1 MKRVGRWTWMLLT
14 LLLLLCAS
22 VLAADEKA
30 YIELDETVEAV
41 LTNSDRMNF
50 YLDIPVDGMRMLVD
64 WQSEETC
71 NIYISGKTHDSANT
85 TNADGNTVLG
95 VQKAGEYT
103 VTVYDNSLKQGE
115 TRNVRF
121 MLREYK
127 NDEHEPNDVTPT
139 ELHDGDAISFTLDGG
154 DRDQFAFTTTKPGQD
169 IALTIGGFSYAS
181 RGRFDIQWQNN
192 DSLIVEKNG
201 VYYLH
206 TGQPGR
212 YIFTL
217 NGWKN
222 NDSLSIKRTMSVQ
235 LLDGDSHEL
244 NDTVQTATSL
254 PIGTDETFS
263 LGGLG
268 DEDWFCFE
276 AAPEDGQ
283 TKLYTLRLLDFDLEN
298 PENVCYE
305 IYAPDGTVVISE
317 TAVSSRHT
325 RVFSCSQQGQY
336 AVRLYP
342 NCRHEYNYVYDVS
355 IQRAALRIRVEEG
368 GDDPY
373 ESNDTWLDAAYI
385 EPGQLISHVLSSGD
399 TDWFCFTASEDY
411 MTVHIVSNSG
421 GSAGI
426 YTGQELAEYGDD
438 ASCIWGGNSNYKSF
452 SNLYWKLGEKG
463 LYYIKLIGGSSE
475 AIRSTTISL
484 IPPEAIENNDAW
496 NRATPLYEDVTQAFD
511 ISAYNDTDWFCFTV
525 PEGAPQTLLL
535 NFNTKTELLNPSYS
549 EYVYVKLYPK
559 AYFENRAGTIESDEV
574 RFGQKWNQTRFQ
586 WNLDPGI
593 YYMQV
598 KSRNIE
604 TSWNWADILK
614 LNVCWKL
621 IPRSSNNSIAAAVPL
636 TEKVWQDVWQKG
648 YFSIGE
654 HKAGE
659 VVQIQRDEGG
669 NESKN
674 YIYVYDA
681 DGKYMKDSYYA
692 SFSFQIPADGV
703 YYLDVPASAK
713 FSENEPTRTTRVRYY
728 THNDK
733 IGAAESVT
741 MRPNESVFLDVWFSP
756 DISLSVESEVENLTY
771 DRETGYLTA
780 PDTTEGSAD
789 LVFSNGYPEGDERRI
804 EAVTH
809 VIWSENP
816 LSGISISNAPQ
827 SLSVGSSVQLEAAVT
842 PDDYIG
848 RVSWE
853 SSDTSVL
860 RVLSNGKVVAVGQGE
875 AVITASIGEATS
887 SVTITVTGE
896 QPGESGLT
904 GVSLDRYT
912 LTLYAGEEAEQLTA
926 TLKPEGTEAA
936 IHWTSSNQTA
946 ATVSQD
952 GKITPLAA
960 GVTVVTA
967 AAGDYRASCIVTVQ
981 PKRVRV
987 TGIRF
992 DEPTHTLMMGS
1003 TVTLQPIIAP
1013 DDATVKN
1020 LTWVS
1025 SDEQTATVSRTGIV
1039 TALSVGET
1047 TITATT
1053 VDGGYSA
1060 EIKIIVTAA
1069 AQLGDVNGDGYIDA
1083 ADALLCLRA
1092 SVGLITLTPE
1102 QEAAADV
1109 NHDGLIDAGDAIL
1122 ILRYDARL
1130 IPSLN

>member
-14 LLLLLCAS
+14 LLLLLCGT
-22 VLAADEKA
+22 VLAANAKT
-30 YIELDETVEAV
+30 YIELDKPVEET
-41 LTNSDRMNF
+41 LTSTWNSRDR
-50 YLDIPVDGMRMLVD
+50 YLNVPVDGMRIMVD
-64 WQSEETC
+64 WQSEDTC
-71 NIYISGKTHDSANT
+71 DIFMKGCGSSYVQDKLVFSA
-85 TNADGNTVLG
+85 
-95 VQKAGEYT
+95 KEAGEYY
-103 VTVYDNSLKQGE
+103 VDIHDYSLKDGAKKDI
-115 TRNVRF
+115 RF
-121 MLREYK
+121 TLHEYK
-127 NDEHEPNDVTPT
+127 NDAQEPNDVIPT

-154 DRDQFAFTTTKPGQD
+154 DRDKFAITTTKSGQD

-181 RGRFDIQWQNN
+181 RDTFDIEWQDNAGRV
-192 DSLIVEKNG
+192 VEKNG

-206 TGQPGR
+206 AGQPGR

-217 NGWKN
+217 KERSNR
-222 NDSLSIKRTMSVQ
+222 SPSITRTMSVQ
-235 LLDGDSHEL
+235 LLDGDGHEL
-244 NDTVQTATSL
+244 NDTAQTATPL
-254 PIGTDETFS
+254 PIGTDETFT
-263 LGGLG
+263 LGGIG

-317 TAVSSRHT
+317 TAVSSRHA
-325 RVFSCSQQGQY
+325 RVLSCSQQGQY

-342 NCRHEYNYVYDVS
+342 KYVYNSSKYYAS

-385 EPGQLISHVLSSGD
+385 EPGQLVSHVLSSGD
-399 TDWFCFTASEDY
+399 TDWFCFTVPEDHMTLHVSSDCAGVFAS
-411 MTVHIVSNSG
+411 V
-421 GSAGI
+421 
-426 YTGQELAEYGDD
+426 YTGQDLAEYGES
-438 ASCIWGGNSNYKSF
+438 AKTIWSETSKRAN
-452 SNLYWKLGEKG
+452 NLYWKLDEKG
-463 LYYIKLIGGSSE
+463 LYYIRLSNGSSE
-475 AIRSTTISL
+475 KICSTTISL
-484 IPPEAIENNDAW
+484 IPPEAIEDNDAW
-496 NRATPLYEDVTQAFD
+496 YRATPLYEEFTQAFD
-511 ISAYNDTDWFCFTV
+511 ISAPNDIDWFCFTV
-525 PEGAPQTLLL
+525 PEGSLITLLL
-535 NFNTKTELLNPSYS
+535 NITKVESGS
-549 EYVYVKLYPK
+549 GSSGVSLYRK
-559 AYFENRAGTIESDEV
+559 AYFDGQDDKCIQWWGTYEGSTMKANALE
-574 RFGQKWNQTRFQ
+574 
-586 WNLDPGI
+586 PGI
-593 YYMQV
+593 YY
-598 KSRNIE
+598 
-604 TSWNWADILK
+604 LK
-614 LNVCWKL
+614 VAAHSFENRQKFSICYKLVPQLN
-621 IPRSSNNSIAAAVPL
+621 NDTIAAATSL
-636 TEKVWQDVWQKG
+636 TERVWQAVWQTG

-669 NESKN
+669 NEPKN
-674 YIYVYDA
+674 NIYVYDA
-681 DGKYMKDSYYA
+681 DGKRIESSGYA
-692 SFSFQIPADGV
+692 SFSFRIPADGV
-703 YYLDVPASAK
+703 YFLKIPEFDIHLNA
-713 FSENEPTRTTRVRYY
+713 ENEPMRTMRIRYY

-733 IGAAESVT
+733 IGAAESIA
-741 MRPNESVFLDVWFSP
+741 MRPNESVFLDLWFSP
-756 DISLSVESEVENLTY
+756 EISSRLEVESEDEALTY
-771 DRETGYLTA
+771 DSKTGYLTA
-780 PDTTEGSAD
+780 PNTPEGSAD

-816 LSGISISNAPQ
+816 LSDISISNAPQ
-827 SLSVGSSVQLEAAVT
+827 SLHVGSSVQLEAAVT

-853 SSDTSVL
+853 SSDPSVL

-952 GKITPLAA
+952 GKVTPLSA

-981 PKRVRV
+981 PERVRV

-1083 ADALLCLRA
+1083 ADALFCLRA

>member
-14 LLLLLCAS
+14 LLLLLCGT
-22 VLAADEKA
+22 VLAANAKT
-30 YIELDETVEAV
+30 YIELDKPVEET
-41 LTNSDRMNF
+41 LTSTWNSRDR
-50 YLDIPVDGMRMLVD
+50 YLNVPVDGMRIMVD
-64 WQSEETC
+64 WQSEDTC
-71 NIYISGKTHDSANT
+71 DIFMKGCGSSYVQDKLVFSA
-85 TNADGNTVLG
+85 
-95 VQKAGEYT
+95 KEAGEYY
-103 VTVYDNSLKQGE
+103 VDIHDYSLKDGAKKDI
-115 TRNVRF
+115 RF
-121 MLREYK
+121 TLHEYK
-127 NDEHEPNDVTPT
+127 NDAQEPNDVIPT

-154 DRDQFAFTTTKPGQD
+154 DRDKFAITTTKSGQD

-181 RGRFDIQWQNN
+181 RDTFDIEWQDNAGRV
-192 DSLIVEKNG
+192 VEKNG

-206 TGQPGR
+206 AGQPGR

-217 NGWKN
+217 KERSNR
-222 NDSLSIKRTMSVQ
+222 SPSITRTMSVQ
-235 LLDGDSHEL
+235 LLDGDGHEL
-244 NDTVQTATSL
+244 NDTAQTATPL
-254 PIGTDETFS
+254 PIGTDETFT
-263 LGGLG
+263 LGGIG

-317 TAVSSRHT
+317 TAVSSRHA
-325 RVFSCSQQGQY
+325 RVLSCSQQGQY

-342 NCRHEYNYVYDVS
+342 KYVYNSSKYYAS

-385 EPGQLISHVLSSGD
+385 EPGQLVSHVLSSGD
-399 TDWFCFTASEDY
+399 TDWFCFTVPEDHMTLHVSSDCAGVFAS
-411 MTVHIVSNSG
+411 V
-421 GSAGI
+421 
-426 YTGQELAEYGDD
+426 YTGQDLAEYGES
-438 ASCIWGGNSNYKSF
+438 AKTIWSETSKRAN
-452 SNLYWKLGEKG
+452 NLYWKLDEKG
-463 LYYIKLIGGSSE
+463 LYYIRLSNGSSE
-475 AIRSTTISL
+475 KICSTTISL
-484 IPPEAIENNDAW
+484 IPPEAIEDNDAW
-496 NRATPLYEDVTQAFD
+496 YRATPLYEEFTQAFD
-511 ISAYNDTDWFCFTV
+511 ISAPNDIDWFCFTV
-525 PEGAPQTLLL
+525 PEGSLITLLL
-535 NFNTKTELLNPSYS
+535 NITKVESGS
-549 EYVYVKLYPK
+549 GSSGVSLYRK
-559 AYFENRAGTIESDEV
+559 AYFDGQDDKCIQWWGTYEGSTMKANALE
-574 RFGQKWNQTRFQ
+574 
-586 WNLDPGI
+586 PGI
-593 YYMQV
+593 YY
-598 KSRNIE
+598 
-604 TSWNWADILK
+604 LK
-614 LNVCWKL
+614 VAAHSFENRQKFSICYKLVPQLN
-621 IPRSSNNSIAAAVPL
+621 NDTIAAATSL
-636 TEKVWQDVWQKG
+636 TERVWQDVWQKG

-659 VVQIQRDEGG
+659 VVQIQHDEGG
-669 NESKN
+669 SKPDGS
-674 YIYVYDA
+674 IDVYDA
-681 DGKYMKDSYYA
+681 DGKRITYSFDA
-692 SFSFQIPADGV
+692 NFSFRIPADGV
-703 YYLDVPASAK
+703 YYLEVPASIK

-728 THNDK
+728 THNDE
-733 IGAAESVT
+733 IGAADTIT
-741 MRPNESVFLDVWFSP
+741 MLPNESVFLDLWFSP
-756 DISLSVESEVENLTY
+756 EVFNRLKVESEDEALTY
-771 DRETGYLTA
+771 DLKTGYLTA
-780 PDTTEGSAD
+780 PNTPEGGAD
-789 LVFSNGYPEGDERRI
+789 LVFSNGYPEGDEKRV

-809 VIWSENP
+809 VIWLENP
-816 LSGISISNAPQ
+816 LSDFLISNAPQ
-827 SLSVGSSVQLEAAVT
+827 SLPVGSSVQLEAAVT

-875 AVITASIGEATS
+875 AVITASVGECTS

-926 TLKPEGTEAA
+926 TLKPEGTEAT
-936 IHWTSSNQTA
+936 IRWTSSNQTA

-952 GKITPLAA
+952 GKITPLSA

-981 PKRVRV
+981 PERVRV

-992 DEPTHTLMMGS
+992 EETTHTLMMGS

>member
-14 LLLLLCAS
+14 LLLLLCGT
-22 VLAADEKA
+22 VLAAAPERTS
-30 YIELDETVEAV
+30 IELEQPIEMTFEEDGIFRYT
-41 LTNSDRMNF
+41 LTAP
-50 YLDIPVDGMRMLVD
+50 IDGMR
-64 WQSEETC
+64 
-71 NIYISGKTHDSANT
+71 
-85 TNADGNTVLG
+85 
-95 VQKAGEYT
+95 VQVEWLTESKDFT
-103 VTVYDNSLKQGE
+103 SLKIAGRTAYGTNGIYNLGE
-115 TRNVRF
+115 HGEKNVDLSASSSAKFPMTVRF
-121 MLREYK
+121 VLHEYR
-127 NDEHEPNDVTPT
+127 NDEQEPNDVIPT
-139 ELHDGDAISFTLDGG
+139 ELHDGDIVKFALDYSDWDSFVI
-154 DRDQFAFTTTKPGQD
+154 TTDKPGQD
-169 IALTIGGFSYAS
+169 ISLTFGGFNYADRTVFRLHWNGSY
-181 RGRFDIQWQNN
+181 DIQ
-192 DSLIVEKNG
+192 KNG
-201 VYYLH
+201 TIFLH
-206 TGQPGR
+206 TAQPGAHHFDLDMTASKDISR
-212 YIFTL
+212 SMEI
-217 NGWKN
+217 
-222 NDSLSIKRTMSVQ
+222 R
-235 LLDGDSHEL
+235 LLDGDENEL
-244 NDTVQTATSL
+244 NDTKETATPL
-254 PIGTDETFS
+254 PIGTDAAFS
-263 LGGLG
+263 IGGIG
-268 DEDWFCFE
+268 DADWFSFE
-276 AAPEDGQ
+276 AVPEEGQ
-283 TKLYTLRLLDFDLEN
+283 SKFYTLRLL
-298 PENVCYE
+298 NVEPGKTEEITYE
-305 IYAPDGTVVISE
+305 VYAPDGTVVASKVISPRH
-317 TAVSSRHT
+317 SRIL
-325 RVFSCSQQGQY
+325 SCSQQGQY
-336 AVRLYP
+336 TIKLSAKGS
-342 NCRHEYNYVYDVS
+342 N
-355 IQRAALRIRVEEG
+355 IQRVPLRIRVEEG

-385 EPGQLISHVLSSGD
+385 EPGQLISHVL
-399 TDWFCFTASEDY
+399 
-411 MTVHIVSNSG
+411 NSG
-421 GSAGI
+421 
-426 YTGQELAEYGDD
+426 
-438 ASCIWGGNSNYKSF
+438 
-452 SNLYWKLGEKG
+452 
-463 LYYIKLIGGSSE
+463 
-475 AIRSTTISL
+475 
-484 IPPEAIENNDAW
+484 
-496 NRATPLYEDVTQAFD
+496 
-511 ISAYNDTDWFCFTV
+511 DTDWFCFTV
-525 PEGAPQTLLL
+525 PEDHMTLHVSSDCAGIQAMVYTGQALVEYGDKAKSVWHEDSFGRKSASNFYWKFEEKGLYYIELTGGSSERICSTTISLIPPEEIEDNDVWYHATPLYEDFTQAFDISALNDMDWFRFTVPEGDQKVLLL
-535 NFNTKTELLNPSYS
+535 NVSKTDTGKKGDP
-549 EYVYVKLYPK
+549 VYFKLYRE
-559 AYFENRAGTIESDEV
+559 AYFDNQDDGSLYEFDIVSSTSKTTENYAWDLEPGTYYLSVGNTRSTSSPSRI
-574 RFGQKWNQTRFQ
+574 QKF
-586 WNLDPGI
+586 
-593 YYMQV
+593 
-598 KSRNIE
+598 NIHY
-604 TSWNWADILK
+604 K
-614 LNVCWKL
+614 LA
-621 IPRSSNNSIAAAVPL
+621 PRLNNDTIATAAPL
-636 TEKVWQDVWQKG
+636 TEEEWQDVWQKG

-659 VVQIQRDEGG
+659 VVQIQHDEGG
-669 NESKN
+669 SKPDGS
-674 YIYVYDA
+674 IDVYDA
-681 DGKYMKDSYYA
+681 DGKRITY
-692 SFSFQIPADGV
+692 SFDANFSLRIPADGV
-703 YYLDVPASAK
+703 YYLEVPASIK

-733 IGAAESVT
+733 IGAAESIT
-741 MRPNESVFLDVWFSP
+741 MRPNESVFLDLWFSP

-780 PDTTEGSAD
+780 PNTPEGSAD
-789 LVFSNGYPEGDERRI
+789 LVFSNGYPEGNKNRI

-809 VIWSENP
+809 VIWSEKL
-816 LSGISISNAPQ
+816 LSGVSISNAPQ
-827 SLSVGSSVQLEAAVT
+827 SLSVGSSMQLEAAVT
-842 PDDYIG
+842 PNDYIG

-875 AVITASIGEATS
+875 AVITASVGECTS

-926 TLKPEGTEAA
+926 TLKPEGTEAT
-936 IHWTSSNQTA
+936 IRWTSSNQTA

-952 GKITPLAA
+952 GKVTPLAA

-1083 ADALLCLRA
+1083 ADALLCLRT

>member
-22 VLAADEKA
+22 VLAADEKT

-115 TRNVRF
+115 TRTVRF

-127 NDEHEPNDVTPT
+127 NDAQEPNDVTPT

-283 TKLYTLRLLDFDLEN
+283 TKLYTLRLLDFDFEN

-305 IYAPDGTVVISE
+305 IYAPDGTVVASKTE
-317 TAVSSRHT
+317 VSSRHT

-399 TDWFCFTASEDY
+399 TDWFCFTVPEDHMTLHVSSDCAGVSAS
-411 MTVHIVSNSG
+411 G
-421 GSAGI
+421 
-426 YTGQELAEYGDD
+426 YTGRDLAEYGES
-438 ASCIWGGNSNYKSF
+438 AKTIWSGNYKSAN
-452 SNLYWKLGEKG
+452 NLYWKLDEKG
-463 LYYIKLIGGSSE
+463 LYYIRLSGGSSE
-475 AIRSTTISL
+475 KICSTMISL
-484 IPPEAIENNDAW
+484 LPPDEIEDNDAW
-496 NRATPLYEDVTQAFD
+496 YRATPLYEDVVQAFD
-511 ISAYNDTDWFCFTV
+511 LSAPNDTEWFRFTV
-525 PEGAPQTLLL
+525 PTGSQKVLLLDITKTDTGDDVHDSAYADFNLYREVYFNGQDDSSLYRFRLDNTYWPTSKRCSWNLEPGTYYLSVAPLSARRVQTLSIGYKILPQL
-535 NFNTKTELLNPSYS
+535 GND
-549 EYVYVKLYPK
+549 
-559 AYFENRAGTIESDEV
+559 TIA
-574 RFGQKWNQTRFQ
+574 T
-586 WNLDPGI
+586 
-593 YYMQV
+593 
-598 KSRNIE
+598 
-604 TSWNWADILK
+604 
-614 LNVCWKL
+614 
-621 IPRSSNNSIAAAVPL
+621 AAPL
-636 TEKVWQDVWQKG
+636 TEKVWQDVWQDG

-669 NESKN
+669 SELNN
-674 YIYVYDA
+674 NIVVYDA
-681 DGKYMKDSYYA
+681 DEQKITYSYRGSS
-692 SFSFQIPADGV
+692 SFRIPADGV
-703 YYLDVPASAK
+703 YYLYVSASVK
-713 FSENEPTRTTRVRYY
+713 SSENDPVRTTRIRYY
-728 THNDK
+728 THNNK
-733 IGAAESVT
+733 IGAVESVT
-741 MRPNESVFLDVWFSP
+741 MRPNESVFLDLWFSP
-756 DISLSVESEVENLTY
+756 EIFNRMKVESEDEALTY
-771 DRETGYLTA
+771 DLKTGYLTA
-780 PDTTEGSAD
+780 PSTPEGSAD
-789 LVFSNGYPEGDERRI
+789 LVFSNGYLEGDEGRI

-816 LSGISISNAPQ
+816 LSDISISNAPQ
-827 SLSVGSSVQLEAAVT
+827 SLSVGSSAQLEAAVT

-853 SSDTSVL
+853 SSDTTVL

-875 AVITASIGEATS
+875 AVITASVGECTS

-896 QPGESGLT
+896 QPGESDLT

-952 GKITPLAA
+952 GKVTPLAA

-981 PKRVRV
+981 PERVRV

-1060 EIKIIVTAA
+1060 GIKIIVTAA

-1109 NHDGLIDAGDAIL
+1109 NHDGLVDAGDAIL

-1130 IPSLN
+1130 IPNLN

>member
-1 MKRVGRWTWMLLT
+1 MLLT
-14 LLLLLCAS
+14 LLLLLCGT
-22 VLAADEKA
+22 VLAANAKT
-30 YIELDETVEAV
+30 YIELDKPVEET
-41 LTNSDRMNF
+41 LTSTWNSRDR
-50 YLDIPVDGMRMLVD
+50 YLNVPVDGMRIMVD
-64 WQSEETC
+64 WQSEDTC
-71 NIYISGKTHDSANT
+71 DIFMKGCGSSYVQDKLVFSA
-85 TNADGNTVLG
+85 
-95 VQKAGEYT
+95 KEAGEYY
-103 VTVYDNSLKQGE
+103 VDIHDYSLKDGAKKDI
-115 TRNVRF
+115 RF
-121 MLREYK
+121 TLHEYK
-127 NDEHEPNDVTPT
+127 NDAQEPNDVTPT

-154 DRDQFAFTTTKPGQD
+154 DRDKFAITTTKSGQD

-181 RGRFDIQWQNN
+181 RDTFDIEWQ
-192 DSLIVEKNG
+192 DSAGRVVEKNG

-206 TGQPGR
+206 AGQPGR

-217 NGWKN
+217 KERSNR
-222 NDSLSIKRTMSVQ
+222 SPSITRTMSVQ
-235 LLDGDSHEL
+235 LLDGDGHEL
-244 NDTVQTATSL
+244 NDKAQTATPL
-254 PIGTDETFS
+254 PIGTDETFT
-263 LGGLG
+263 LGGIG

-317 TAVSSRHT
+317 TAVSSRHA
-325 RVFSCSQQGQY
+325 RVLSCSQQGQY

-342 NCRHEYNYVYDVS
+342 KYVYNSSKYYAS

-385 EPGQLISHVLSSGD
+385 EPGQLVSHVLSSGD
-399 TDWFCFTASEDY
+399 TDWFCFTVPEDHMTLHVSSDCAGVFAS
-411 MTVHIVSNSG
+411 V
-421 GSAGI
+421 
-426 YTGQELAEYGDD
+426 YTGQDLAEYGES
-438 ASCIWGGNSNYKSF
+438 AKTIWSETSKRAN
-452 SNLYWKLGEKG
+452 NLYWKLDEKG
-463 LYYIKLIGGSSE
+463 LYYIRLSNGSSE
-475 AIRSTTISL
+475 KICSTTISL
-484 IPPEAIENNDAW
+484 IPPEAIEDNDAW
-496 NRATPLYEDVTQAFD
+496 YRATPLYEEFTQAFD
-511 ISAYNDTDWFCFTV
+511 ISAPNDIDWFCFTV
-525 PEGAPQTLLL
+525 PEGSLITLLL
-535 NFNTKTELLNPSYS
+535 NITKVESGS
-549 EYVYVKLYPK
+549 GSSGVSLYRK
-559 AYFENRAGTIESDEV
+559 AYFDGQDDKCIQWWGTYEGSTMKANALE
-574 RFGQKWNQTRFQ
+574 
-586 WNLDPGI
+586 PGI
-593 YYMQV
+593 YY
-598 KSRNIE
+598 
-604 TSWNWADILK
+604 LK
-614 LNVCWKL
+614 VAAHSFENRQKFSICYKLVPQLN
-621 IPRSSNNSIAAAVPL
+621 NDTIAAATSL
-636 TEKVWQDVWQKG
+636 TERVWQAVWQTG

-669 NESKN
+669 NEPKN
-674 YIYVYDA
+674 NIYVYDA
-681 DGKYMKDSYYA
+681 DGKRIESSGYA
-692 SFSFQIPADGV
+692 SFSFRIPADGV
-703 YYLDVPASAK
+703 YFLKIPEFDIHLNA
-713 FSENEPTRTTRVRYY
+713 ENEPMRTMRIRYY

-733 IGAAESVT
+733 IGAAESIA
-741 MRPNESVFLDVWFSP
+741 MRPNESVFLDLWFSP
-756 DISLSVESEVENLTY
+756 EISSRLEVESEDEALTY
-771 DRETGYLTA
+771 DSKTGYLTA
-780 PDTTEGSAD
+780 PNTPEGSAD

-816 LSGISISNAPQ
+816 LSDISISNAPQ
-827 SLSVGSSVQLEAAVT
+827 SLPVGSSVQLEAAVT
-842 PDDYIG
+842 PDDYVGHIT
-848 RVSWE
+848 WE
-853 SSDTSVL
+853 SSDTTVL

-875 AVITASIGEATS
+875 AVITASIGEATA

-926 TLKPEGTEAA
+926 TLKPEGTEAT
-936 IHWTSSNQTA
+936 IRWTSSNQTA

-952 GKITPLAA
+952 GKITPLSA

-992 DEPTHTLMMGS
+992 EETTHTLMMGS

>member
-14 LLLLLCAS
+14 LLLLLCGT
-22 VLAADEKA
+22 VLAANAKT
-30 YIELDETVEAV
+30 YIELDKPVEET
-41 LTNSDRMNF
+41 LTSTWNSRDR
-50 YLDIPVDGMRMLVD
+50 YLNVPVDGMRIMVD
-64 WQSEETC
+64 WQSEDTC
-71 NIYISGKTHDSANT
+71 DIFMKGCGSSYVQDKLVFSA
-85 TNADGNTVLG
+85 
-95 VQKAGEYT
+95 KEAGEYY
-103 VTVYDNSLKQGE
+103 VDIHDYSLKDGAKKDI
-115 TRNVRF
+115 RF
-121 MLREYK
+121 TLHEYK
-127 NDEHEPNDVTPT
+127 NDAQEPNDVTPT

-181 RGRFDIQWQNN
+181 RDTFDIEWQDNAGRV
-192 DSLIVEKNG
+192 VEKNG

-206 TGQPGR
+206 AGQPGR

-217 NGWKN
+217 KERSNR
-222 NDSLSIKRTMSVQ
+222 SPSITRTMSVQ
-235 LLDGDSHEL
+235 LLDGDGHEL
-244 NDTVQTATSL
+244 NDTAQTATPL
-254 PIGTDETFS
+254 PIGTDETFT
-263 LGGLG
+263 LGGIG

-317 TAVSSRHT
+317 TAVSSRHA
-325 RVFSCSQQGQY
+325 RVLSCSQQGQY

-342 NCRHEYNYVYDVS
+342 KYVYNSSKYYAS

-399 TDWFCFTASEDY
+399 ADWFCFTVPEDH
-411 MTVHIVSNSG
+411 MTLHVSSDCKG
-421 GSAGI
+421 RAMV
-426 YTGQELAEYGDD
+426 YTGQALAEAGEGDNG
-438 ASCIWGGNSNYKSF
+438 IWEENYPKSAA
-452 SNLYWKLGEKG
+452 NLYWKLDEKG
-463 LYYIKLIGGSSE
+463 LYYIKLYGGSSE
-475 AIRSTTISL
+475 KIRSTTISL
-484 IPPEAIENNDAW
+484 IPPEAIEDNDTW
-496 NRATPLYEDVTQAFD
+496 YRATPLYEEVTQAFD
-511 ISAYNDTDWFCFTV
+511 ISASNDTDWFCFTV
-525 PEGAPQTLLL
+525 PEDSQKVLLL
-535 NFNTKTELLNPSYS
+535 NVAKTDTGDTYEHVNFS
-549 EYVYVKLYPK
+549 LYRK
-559 AYFENRAGTIESDEV
+559 AYFENQDDGSVEGFSMYS
-574 RFGQKWNQTRFQ
+574 GKQPGLQKYF
-586 WNLDPGI
+586 WNLEPGT
-593 YYMQV
+593 YYLSAYYDSSYV
-598 KSRNIE
+598 SRVQ
-604 TSWNWADILK
+604 K
-614 LNVCWKL
+614 LSICYKL
-621 IPRSSNNSIAAAVPL
+621 VPQLNNDTIAAAAPL
-636 TEKVWQDVWQKG
+636 TEKVWQDVWQTG

-669 NESKN
+669 SKLDGS
-674 YIYVYDA
+674 IDVYDA
-681 DGKYMKDSYYA
+681 DGKRIKYLNNA
-692 SFSFQIPADGV
+692 SLSFQIPADGV
-703 YYLDVPASAK
+703 YYLRVPASVK

-733 IGAAESVT
+733 IGAAESIT

-756 DISLSVESEVENLTY
+756 DIVLSVESKVENLTY
-771 DRETGYLTA
+771 NLGTGYLTA
-780 PDTTEGSAD
+780 PNTPEGSAD
-789 LVFSNGYPEGDERRI
+789 IVFSNGYPEGDEKRV

-827 SLSVGSSVQLEAAVT
+827 SLSVGSSMQLEAAVT
-842 PDDYIG
+842 PNDYIG

-875 AVITASIGEATS
+875 AVITASVGECTS

-926 TLKPEGTEAA
+926 TLKPEGTEA
-936 IHWTSSNQTA
+936 IIRWTSSNQTA

-952 GKITPLAA
+952 GKVTPLSA

-967 AAGDYRASCIVTVQ
+967 AAEDYRASCIVTVQ
-981 PKRVRV
+981 PERVRV
-987 TGIRF
+987 NGIQF
-992 DEPTHTLMMGS
+992 DEATHTLMMGS
-1003 TVTLQPIIAP
+1003 TVTLQPIITP
-1013 DDATVKN
+1013 DDATVRA

-1109 NHDGLIDAGDAIL
+1109 NHDGLVDAGDAIL

-1130 IPSLN
+1130 IPNLN

>member
-22 VLAADEKA
+22 VLAADEKT

-85 TNADGNTVLG
+85 TNADRNTVLG

-115 TRNVRF
+115 TRTVRF

-127 NDEHEPNDVTPT
+127 NDAQEPNDVTPT

-154 DRDQFAFTTTKPGQD
+154 DQDKFAFTTTKPGQD

-283 TKLYTLRLLDFDLEN
+283 AKLYTLRLLDFDFEN

-305 IYAPDGTVVISE
+305 IYAPDGTVVASKTE
-317 TAVSSRHT
+317 VSSRHT

-373 ESNDTWLDAAYI
+373 ENNDTWLGAAYI

-399 TDWFCFTASEDY
+399 TDWFCFTVPEDH
-411 MTVHIVSNSG
+411 MTLHVSSDCVRMHTMV
-421 GSAGI
+421 
-426 YTGQELAEYGDD
+426 YTGQDLAEFGESAKAIYDD
-438 ASCIWGGNSNYKSF
+438 KYMSAT
-452 SNLYWKLGEKG
+452 NLYWKLDEKG
-463 LYYIKLIGGSSE
+463 LYYIKLDGGSSE
-475 AIRSTTISL
+475 KICSTTISL
-484 IPPEAIENNDAW
+484 IPPEAIEDNDTW
-496 NRATPLYEDVTQAFD
+496 YRATPLYEEFTQAFD
-511 ISAYNDTDWFCFTV
+511 ISAENDTEWFRFTV
-525 PEGAPQTLLL
+525 PQGSQKAVLL
-535 NFNTKTELLNPSYS
+535 NIS
-549 EYVYVKLYPK
+549 EIESVRGWSDFSLYRK
-559 AYFENRAGTIESDEV
+559 AYFDGQDDERIQWWDSSYGSTKKTYELEPGTYYLSV
-574 RFGQKWNQTRFQ
+574 APLSARRVQT
-586 WNLDPGI
+586 LSIG
-593 YYMQV
+593 Y
-598 KSRNIE
+598 K
-604 TSWNWADILK
+604 ILPQ
-614 LNVCWKL
+614 LGNDT
-621 IPRSSNNSIAAAVPL
+621 IATAAPL
-636 TEKVWQDVWQKG
+636 TEKVWQDVWQDG

-669 NESKN
+669 SELNN
-674 YIYVYDA
+674 NIVVYDA
-681 DGKYMKDSYYA
+681 DEQKITYSYRGSS
-692 SFSFQIPADGV
+692 SFRIPADGV
-703 YYLDVPASAK
+703 YYLYVSASVK
-713 FSENEPTRTTRVRYY
+713 SSENDPVRTTRIRYY
-728 THNDK
+728 THNNK
-733 IGAAESVT
+733 IGAVESVT
-741 MRPNESVFLDVWFSP
+741 MRPNESVFLDLWFSP
-756 DISLSVESEVENLTY
+756 EIFNRMKVESEDEALTY
-771 DRETGYLTA
+771 DLKTGYLTA
-780 PDTTEGSAD
+780 PSTPEGSAD
-789 LVFSNGYPEGDERRI
+789 LVFSNGYLEGDEGRI

-816 LSGISISNAPQ
+816 LSDISISNAPQ
-827 SLSVGSSVQLEAAVT
+827 SLSVGSSAQLEAAVT

-853 SSDTSVL
+853 SSDTTVL

-875 AVITASIGEATS
+875 AVITASVGECTS

-896 QPGESGLT
+896 QPGESDLT

-952 GKITPLAA
+952 GKVTPLAA

-981 PKRVRV
+981 PERVRV

-1060 EIKIIVTAA
+1060 GIKIIVTAA

-1109 NHDGLIDAGDAIL
+1109 NHDGLVDAGDAIL

-1130 IPSLN
+1130 IPNLN

>member
-14 LLLLLCAS
+14 LLLLLCGT
-22 VLAADEKA
+22 VLAAAPERTS
-30 YIELDETVEAV
+30 IELEQPIEMTFEEDGIFRYT
-41 LTNSDRMNF
+41 LTAP
-50 YLDIPVDGMRMLVD
+50 IDGMR
-64 WQSEETC
+64 
-71 NIYISGKTHDSANT
+71 
-85 TNADGNTVLG
+85 
-95 VQKAGEYT
+95 VQVEWLTESKDFT
-103 VTVYDNSLKQGE
+103 SLKIAGRTAYGTNGIYNLGE
-115 TRNVRF
+115 HGEKNVDLSASSSAKFPMTVRF
-121 MLREYK
+121 VLHEYR
-127 NDEHEPNDVTPT
+127 NDEQEPNDVIPT
-139 ELHDGDAISFTLDGG
+139 ELHDGDIVKFALDYSDWDSFVI
-154 DRDQFAFTTTKPGQD
+154 TTDKPGQD
-169 IALTIGGFSYAS
+169 ISLTFGGFNYADRTVFRLHWNGSY
-181 RGRFDIQWQNN
+181 DIQ
-192 DSLIVEKNG
+192 KNG
-201 VYYLH
+201 TIFLH
-206 TGQPGR
+206 TAQPGAHHFDLDMTASKDISR
-212 YIFTL
+212 SMEI
-217 NGWKN
+217 
-222 NDSLSIKRTMSVQ
+222 R
-235 LLDGDSHEL
+235 LLDGDENEL
-244 NDTVQTATSL
+244 NDTKETATPL
-254 PIGTDETFS
+254 PIGTDAAFS
-263 LGGLG
+263 IGGIG
-268 DEDWFCFE
+268 DADWFSFE
-276 AAPEDGQ
+276 AVPEEGQ
-283 TKLYTLRLLDFDLEN
+283 SKFYTLRLL
-298 PENVCYE
+298 NVEPGKTEEITYE
-305 IYAPDGTVVISE
+305 VYAPDGTVVASKVISPRH
-317 TAVSSRHT
+317 SRIL
-325 RVFSCSQQGQY
+325 SCSQQGQY
-336 AVRLYP
+336 TIKLSAKGS
-342 NCRHEYNYVYDVS
+342 N
-355 IQRAALRIRVEEG
+355 IQRVPLRIRVEEG

-385 EPGQLISHVLSSGD
+385 EPGQLISHVL
-399 TDWFCFTASEDY
+399 
-411 MTVHIVSNSG
+411 NSG
-421 GSAGI
+421 
-426 YTGQELAEYGDD
+426 
-438 ASCIWGGNSNYKSF
+438 
-452 SNLYWKLGEKG
+452 
-463 LYYIKLIGGSSE
+463 
-475 AIRSTTISL
+475 
-484 IPPEAIENNDAW
+484 
-496 NRATPLYEDVTQAFD
+496 
-511 ISAYNDTDWFCFTV
+511 DTDWFCFTV
-525 PEGAPQTLLL
+525 PEDHMTLHVSSDCAGIQAMVYTGQALVEYGDKAKSVWHEDSFGRKSASNFYWKFEEKGLYYIELTGGSSERICSTTISLIPPEEIEDNDVWYHATPLYEDFTQAFDISALNDMDWFRFTVPEGDQKVLLL
-535 NFNTKTELLNPSYS
+535 NVSKTDTGKKGDP
-549 EYVYVKLYPK
+549 VYFKLYRE
-559 AYFENRAGTIESDEV
+559 AYFDNQDDGSLYEFDIVSSTSKTTENYAWDLEPGTYYLSVGNTRSTSSPSRI
-574 RFGQKWNQTRFQ
+574 QKF
-586 WNLDPGI
+586 
-593 YYMQV
+593 
-598 KSRNIE
+598 NIHY
-604 TSWNWADILK
+604 K
-614 LNVCWKL
+614 LA
-621 IPRSSNNSIAAAVPL
+621 PRLNNDTIATAAPL
-636 TEKVWQDVWQKG
+636 TEEEWQDVWQKG

-659 VVQIQRDEGG
+659 VVQIQHDEGG
-669 NESKN
+669 SKPDGS
-674 YIYVYDA
+674 IDVYDA
-681 DGKYMKDSYYA
+681 DGKRITY
-692 SFSFQIPADGV
+692 SFDANFSLRIPADGV
-703 YYLDVPASAK
+703 YYLEVPASIK

-733 IGAAESVT
+733 IGAAESIT
-741 MRPNESVFLDVWFSP
+741 MRPNESVFLDLWFSP

-780 PDTTEGSAD
+780 PNTPEGSAD
-789 LVFSNGYPEGDERRI
+789 LVFSNGYPEGNKNRI

-809 VIWSENP
+809 VIWSEKL
-816 LSGISISNAPQ
+816 LSGVSISNAPQ
-827 SLSVGSSVQLEAAVT
+827 SLSVGSSMQLEAAVT
-842 PDDYIG
+842 PNDYIG

-875 AVITASIGEATS
+875 AVITASVGECTS

-926 TLKPEGTEAA
+926 TLKPEGTEAT
-936 IHWTSSNQTA
+936 IRWTSSNQTA

-952 GKITPLAA
+952 GKVTPLSA

-1039 TALSVGET
+1039 TALSVCET

>member
-14 LLLLLCAS
+14 LLLLLCGT
-22 VLAADEKA
+22 VFAANEKT
-30 YIELDETVEAV
+30 YIELDQPVE
-41 LTNSDRMNF
+41 LTFSDSVSRYEL
-50 YLDIPVDGMRMLVD
+50 YLDVPVAGTRVLLDSQSFD
-64 WQSEETC
+64 WNSNSTGF
-71 NIYISGKTHDSANT
+71 YIGGSDSANVAGKRIFSV
-85 TNADGNTVLG
+85 NE
-95 VQKAGEYT
+95 AGEQLVLVSY
-103 VTVYDNSLKQGE
+103 YNLKQGE
-115 TRNVRF
+115 TQNVQF
-121 MLREYK
+121 TLREYK
-127 NDEHEPNDVTPT
+127 NDEQEPNDVTPT
-139 ELHDGDAISFTLDGG
+139 ELHDGDTISFTLDSG
-154 DRDQFAFTTTKPGQD
+154 DCDKFAITTTKPGQD

-192 DSLIVEKNG
+192 NSLIVEKNG

-206 TGQPGR
+206 AGQPGR
-212 YIFTL
+212 YTFTL
-217 NGWKN
+217 EEW
-222 NDSLSIKRTMSVQ
+222 SSSSPSITRTMSVQ
-235 LLDGDSHEL
+235 LLDGDGHEP
-244 NDTVQTATSL
+244 NDTMQTATPL
-254 PIGTDETFS
+254 LIGTDETFT
-263 LGGLG
+263 LGGIG
-268 DEDWFCFE
+268 DEDWFSFE

-283 TKLYTLRLLDFDLEN
+283 VKLYTLRLLDFDLED

-305 IYAPDGTVVISE
+305 IYAPDGTVAASK
-317 TAVSSRHT
+317 TKVSFRHT

-342 NCRHEYNYVYDVS
+342 KYQYNASV
-355 IQRAALRIRVEEG
+355 QRAALRIRVEEG

-385 EPGQLISHVLSSGD
+385 EPGQLISHVLPSGD
-399 TDWFCFTASEDY
+399 ADWFCFTVPEDH
-411 MTVHIVSNSG
+411 MTLHVSSDCK
-421 GSAGI
+421 GI
-426 YTGQELAEYGDD
+426 QAMVYIGQTLVEYGDE
-438 ASCIWGGNSNYKSF
+438 ARVIWSENTSWGKSAE
-452 SNLYWKLGEKG
+452 NLYWKLGEKG
-463 LYYIKLIGGSSE
+463 LYYIKMDGGSSE
-475 AIRSTTISL
+475 KIYSTMISL
-484 IPPEAIENNDAW
+484 LPPDEIEDNDVW
-496 NRATPLYEDVTQAFD
+496 YRATPLYEDFVQAFD
-511 ISAYNDTDWFCFTV
+511 LSAPNDTEWFRFTV
-525 PEGAPQTLLL
+525 PEGSQKTLLL
-535 NFNTKTELLNPSYS
+535 DIAKRDTGN
-549 EYVYVKLYPK
+549 EYEHVWFYLYREAYFSGQDDSKLYLTDI
-559 AYFENRAGTIESDEV
+559 GTTSQPSAV
-574 RFGQKWNQTRFQ
+574 RYSC
-586 WNLDPGI
+586 NLEPGT
-593 YYMQV
+593 YYLSAQNTNYGA
-598 KSRNIE
+598 SRIQE
-604 TSWNWADILK
+604 LSICYK
-614 LNVCWKL
+614 LVSQLDNDT
-621 IPRSSNNSIAAAVPL
+621 IATAAPL
-636 TEKVWQDVWQKG
+636 TERVWQDVWKAG

-669 NESKN
+669 SKPDES
-674 YIYVYDA
+674 IGVYDA
-681 DGKYMKDSYYA
+681 DGKQITYSYNA
-692 SFSFQIPADGV
+692 SFSFQVPADGV
-703 YYLDVPASAK
+703 YYLSVPASIK
-713 FSENEPTRTTRVRYY
+713 SSENEPTRTTRVRYY
-728 THNDK
+728 THNDE
-733 IGAAESVT
+733 IGAADT
-741 MRPNESVFLDVWFSP
+741 ITTRPNESVFLDLWFSP
-756 DISLSVESEVENLTY
+756 EISSRLEVESEDEALTY
-771 DRETGYLTA
+771 DLKTGYLTA
-780 PDTTEGSAD
+780 PSTPEGSAK
-789 LVFSNGYPEGDERRI
+789 LVFSNGYAEGNKYRI
-804 EAVTH
+804 ETSVN
-809 VIWSENP
+809 VSWSEKL

-827 SLSVGSSVQLEAAVT
+827 SLSVGSSVQLEAAVS
-842 PDDYIG
+842 PEDYICHI
-848 RVSWE
+848 SWK
-853 SSDTSVL
+853 SSDNSVL

-936 IHWTSSNQTA
+936 IHWTSSNQIA

-952 GKITPLAA
+952 GKVTPLAA

-981 PKRVRV
+981 PERVRV

-1109 NHDGLIDAGDAIL
+1109 NHDGLVDAGDAIL

-1130 IPSLN
+1130 IPNLN

>member
-1 MKRVGRWTWMLLT
+1 MLLT

-22 VLAADEKA
+22 VLAADEKT

-41 LTNSDRMNF
+41 LTNNDRMDF

-71 NIYISGKTHDSANT
+71 NIYISGKTRAYT

-115 TRNVRF
+115 TRTVRF

-127 NDEHEPNDVTPT
+127 NDAQEPNDVTPT

-181 RGRFDIQWQNN
+181 RGTFDIQWQNN

-217 NGWKN
+217 NGWN
-222 NDSLSIKRTMSVQ
+222 NDSLSIRRTMSVQ

-283 TKLYTLRLLDFDLEN
+283 AKLYTLRLLDFDFEN

-305 IYAPDGTVVISE
+305 IYAPDGTVVASKTE
-317 TAVSSRHT
+317 VSSRHT

-342 NCRHEYNYVYDVS
+342 NCRHEYNCVYDVS

-399 TDWFCFTASEDY
+399 TDWFCFTVPEDH
-411 MTVHIVSNSG
+411 MTLHVSSDCVRMHTMV
-421 GSAGI
+421 
-426 YTGQELAEYGDD
+426 YTGQNLTEYGEPARAILDEVY
-438 ASCIWGGNSNYKSF
+438 ASAT
-452 SNLYWKLGEKG
+452 NLYWKLDEKG
-463 LYYIKLIGGSSE
+463 LYYIKLDGGSSE
-475 AIRSTTISL
+475 KICSTTISL
-484 IPPEAIENNDAW
+484 IPPEAIEDNDTW
-496 NRATPLYEDVTQAFD
+496 YRATPLYEEFTQAFD
-511 ISAYNDTDWFCFTV
+511 ISAENDSEWFRFTV
-525 PEGAPQTLLL
+525 PQGSQKAVLL
-535 NFNTKTELLNPSYS
+535 NISVIEFGRGWSDFS
-549 EYVYVKLYPK
+549 LYRK
-559 AYFENRAGTIESDEV
+559 AYFDGQDDE
-574 RFGQKWNQTRFQ
+574 RIQ
-586 WNLDPGI
+586 WWDSFHGSTKKTYELEPGI
-593 YYMQV
+593 YYLEVSARSFGDRQ
-598 KSRNIE
+598 
-604 TSWNWADILK
+604 K
-614 LNVCWKL
+614 LSICYKL
-621 IPRSSNNSIAAAVPL
+621 VPQLNNDTIAASAPL
-636 TEKVWQDVWQKG
+636 TERVWQDVWKAG

-669 NESKN
+669 SELNN
-674 YIYVYDA
+674 NIVVYDA
-681 DGKYMKDSYYA
+681 DGQKITYSYRGSS
-692 SFSFQIPADGV
+692 SFRIPADGV
-703 YYLDVPASAK
+703 YYLYVSASVK
-713 FSENEPTRTTRVRYY
+713 SSENDPVRTTRIRYY

-733 IGAAESVT
+733 IGAVESVT
-741 MRPNESVFLDVWFSP
+741 TRPNESVFLDLWFSP

-771 DRETGYLTA
+771 DRENGYLTA
-780 PDTTEGSAD
+780 PDTPEGSAD

-809 VIWSENP
+809 VIWSEKL
-816 LSGISISNAPQ
+816 LSGVSISNAPQ
-827 SLSVGSSVQLEAAVT
+827 SLPVGSSVQLEAAVT

-853 SSDTSVL
+853 SSDPSVL

-875 AVITASIGEATS
+875 AVITASVGEATS

-952 GKITPLAA
+952 GKVTPLAA

-1020 LTWVS
+1020 PTWVS

>member
-14 LLLLLCAS
+14 LLLLLCTTAFAETIECGS
-22 VLAADEKA
+22 
-30 YIELDETVEAV
+30 IELEQPVEVALESYDSFQYT
-41 LTNSDRMNF
+41 LTA
-50 YLDIPVDGMRMLVD
+50 PVDGTRVKVEWLSDNKDAV
-64 WQSEETC
+64 QLYINGGKVSTAGGICTLHEE
-71 NIYISGKTHDSANT
+71 NT
-85 TNADGNTVLG
+85 IKVNPASSKLIPLT
-95 VQKAGEYT
+95 
-103 VTVYDNSLKQGE
+103 
-115 TRNVRF
+115 VRF
-121 MLREYK
+121 VLHEYR

-139 ELHDGDAISFTLDGG
+139 ELHDGDSVKFVLDDG
-154 DRDQFAFTTTKPGQD
+154 DMDWFSIKTEKPGQD
-169 IALTIGGFSYAS
+169 IALTFSGFNYADRTAFS
-181 RGRFDIQWQNN
+181 LVWNRGWEI
-192 DSLIVEKNG
+192 EKNG
-201 VYYLH
+201 TVFLH
-206 TGQPGR
+206 AGEPGA
-212 YIFTL
+212 YQF
-217 NGWKN
+217 
-222 NDSLSIKRTMSVQ
+222 SLYKSWSGEISRSMEIH
-235 LLDGDSHEL
+235 LLDGDENEL
-244 NDTVQTATSL
+244 NDTKETATPL
-254 PIGTDETFS
+254 PIGTDAAFS
-263 LGGLG
+263 IGGIG
-268 DEDWFCFE
+268 DEDWFSFE
-276 AAPEDGQ
+276 AVPEEGQ
-283 TKLYTLRLLDFDLEN
+283 AKLYTLRLLDFDFEN
-298 PENVCYE
+298 PEIVCYE
-305 IYAPDGTVVISE
+305 IYAPDGNVVVPE
-317 TAVSSRHT
+317 TEISSRHA
-325 RVFSCSQQGQY
+325 RVLSCSQQGQY

-342 NCRHEYNYVYDVS
+342 KEKYDYYSEKYNVS

-385 EPGQLISHVLSSGD
+385 EPGQLVSHVLSSGD
-399 TDWFCFTASEDY
+399 TDWFCFTVPEDHMTLHVSSDCAGVFAS
-411 MTVHIVSNSG
+411 V
-421 GSAGI
+421 
-426 YTGQELAEYGDD
+426 YTGQDLAEYGES
-438 ASCIWGGNSNYKSF
+438 AKTIWSETSKRAN
-452 SNLYWKLGEKG
+452 NLYWKLDEKG
-463 LYYIKLIGGSSE
+463 LYYIRLSNGSSE
-475 AIRSTTISL
+475 KICSTTISL
-484 IPPEAIENNDAW
+484 IPPEAIEDNDAW
-496 NRATPLYEDVTQAFD
+496 YRATPLYEEFTQAFD
-511 ISAYNDTDWFCFTV
+511 ISAPNDIDWFCFTV
-525 PEGAPQTLLL
+525 PEGSLITLLL
-535 NFNTKTELLNPSYS
+535 NITKVESGS
-549 EYVYVKLYPK
+549 GSSGVSLYRK
-559 AYFENRAGTIESDEV
+559 AYFDGQDDKCIQWWGTYEGSTMKANALE
-574 RFGQKWNQTRFQ
+574 T
-586 WNLDPGI
+586 GI
-593 YYMQV
+593 YY
-598 KSRNIE
+598 
-604 TSWNWADILK
+604 LK
-614 LNVCWKL
+614 VAAHSFENRQKFSICYKLVPQLN
-621 IPRSSNNSIAAAVPL
+621 NDTIAAATSL
-636 TEKVWQDVWQKG
+636 TERVWQAVWQTG

-669 NESKN
+669 NEPKN
-674 YIYVYDA
+674 NIYVYDA
-681 DGKYMKDSYYA
+681 DGKRIESSGYA
-692 SFSFQIPADGV
+692 SFSFRIPADGV
-703 YYLDVPASAK
+703 YFLKIPEFDIHLNA
-713 FSENEPTRTTRVRYY
+713 ENEPMRTMRIRYY

-733 IGAAESVT
+733 IGAAESIA
-741 MRPNESVFLDVWFSP
+741 MRPNESVFLDLWFSP
-756 DISLSVESEVENLTY
+756 EISSRLEVESEDEALTY
-771 DRETGYLTA
+771 DSKTGYLTA
-780 PDTTEGSAD
+780 PNTPEGSAD

-816 LSGISISNAPQ
+816 LSDISISNAPQ
-827 SLSVGSSVQLEAAVT
+827 SLPVGSSVQLEAAVT

-853 SSDTSVL
+853 SSDPSVL

-875 AVITASIGEATS
+875 AVITASVGECTS

-926 TLKPEGTEAA
+926 TLKPEGTEAT
-936 IHWTSSNQTA
+936 IRWTSSNQTA

-952 GKITPLAA
+952 GKVTPLSA

-992 DEPTHTLMMGS
+992 DELTHTLMMGS

-1047 TITATT
+1047 AITATT

>member
-1 MKRVGRWTWMLLT
+1 MLLT
-14 LLLLLCAS
+14 LLLLLCGT
-22 VLAADEKA
+22 VLAANAKT
-30 YIELDETVEAV
+30 YIELDKPVEET
-41 LTNSDRMNF
+41 LTSTWNSRDR
-50 YLDIPVDGMRMLVD
+50 YLNVPVDGMRIMVD
-64 WQSEETC
+64 WQSEDTC
-71 NIYISGKTHDSANT
+71 DIFMKGCGSSYVQDKLVFSA
-85 TNADGNTVLG
+85 
-95 VQKAGEYT
+95 KEAGEYY
-103 VTVYDNSLKQGE
+103 VDIHDYSLKDGAKKDI
-115 TRNVRF
+115 RF
-121 MLREYK
+121 TLHEYK
-127 NDEHEPNDVTPT
+127 NDAQEPNDVIPT

-154 DRDQFAFTTTKPGQD
+154 DRDKFAITTTKSGQD

-181 RGRFDIQWQNN
+181 RDTFDIEWQDNAGRV
-192 DSLIVEKNG
+192 VEKNG

-206 TGQPGR
+206 AGQPGR

-217 NGWKN
+217 KERSNR
-222 NDSLSIKRTMSVQ
+222 SPSITRTMSVQ
-235 LLDGDSHEL
+235 LLDGDGHEL
-244 NDTVQTATSL
+244 NDTAQTATPL
-254 PIGTDETFS
+254 PIGTDETFT
-263 LGGLG
+263 LGGIG

-317 TAVSSRHT
+317 TAVSSRHA
-325 RVFSCSQQGQY
+325 RVLSCSQQGQY

-342 NCRHEYNYVYDVS
+342 KYVYNSSKYYAS

-399 TDWFCFTASEDY
+399 TDWFCLTVPEDH
-411 MTVHIVSNSG
+411 MTLHVSSDC
-421 GSAGI
+421 AGI
-426 YTGQELAEYGDD
+426 QAMVYTGQALVEYGDK
-438 ASCIWGGNSNYKSF
+438 AKSVWHEDSF
-452 SNLYWKLGEKG
+452 GRKSASNLYWKFEEKG
-463 LYYIKLIGGSSE
+463 LYYIELTGGSSE
-475 AIRSTTISL
+475 RICSTTISL
-484 IPPEAIENNDAW
+484 IPPEEIEDNDVW
-496 NRATPLYEDVTQAFD
+496 YHATPLYEDFMQAFD
-511 ISAYNDTDWFCFTV
+511 ISALNDMDWFRFTV
-525 PEGAPQTLLL
+525 PEGDQKVLLL
-535 NFNTKTELLNPSYS
+535 NVSKTDTGKKGDP
-549 EYVYVKLYPK
+549 VYFKLYRE
-559 AYFENRAGTIESDEV
+559 AYFDNQDDGSLYEFDIESSTSKTTENYAWDLEPGTYYLLAKYNKS
-574 RFGQKWNQTRFQ
+574 FDFFTRVQ
-586 WNLDPGI
+586 
-593 YYMQV
+593 
-598 KSRNIE
+598 
-604 TSWNWADILK
+604 K
-614 LNVCWKL
+614 LNICYKL
-621 IPRSSNNSIAAAVPL
+621 VSHLNNNTIATASPL
-636 TEKVWQDVWQKG
+636 KEREWQDVWQDG
-648 YFSIGE
+648 YFSIGAR
-654 HKAGE
+654 KAGE
-659 VVQIQRDEGG
+659 VVQIQHDEGG
-669 NESKN
+669 DRLGK
-674 YIYVYDA
+674 YTVIYNA
-681 DGKYMKDSYYA
+681 DGQSIASTDNGSY
-692 SFSFQIPADGV
+692 SFRIPADGV
-703 YYLDVPASAK
+703 YYLYVTASIK
-713 FSENEPTRTTRVRYY
+713 NSDNEPMRTTRVRYY
-728 THNDK
+728 THNDE
-733 IGAAESVT
+733 IGAADTIT
-741 MRPNESVFLDVWFSP
+741 MLPNESVFLDLWFSP
-756 DISLSVESEVENLTY
+756 EIRNSLKVESEDEALTY
-771 DRETGYLTA
+771 DLETGYLTA
-780 PDTTEGSAD
+780 PNTPEGSAD
-789 LVFSNGYPEGDERRI
+789 IVFSNGYSEGNEKRV

-816 LSGISISNAPQ
+816 LSDISISNAPQ
-827 SLSVGSSVQLEAAVT
+827 SLPVGSSVQLEAAVT
-842 PDDYIG
+842 PDDYVGHIT
-848 RVSWE
+848 WE

-926 TLKPEGTEAA
+926 TLKPEGTEAT
-936 IHWTSSNQTA
+936 IRWTSSNQTA

-952 GKITPLAA
+952 GKVTPLSA

>member
-1 MKRVGRWTWMLLT
+1 MKQVGRWTWMLLT
-14 LLLLLCAS
+14 LLLLLCTTAFAKTIECGS
-22 VLAADEKA
+22 
-30 YIELDETVEAV
+30 IELEQPVEVTIEDDNMLRYILTFPVSGMRVTVEWLSENENDAR
-41 LTNSDRMNF
+41 L
-50 YLDIPVDGMRMLVD
+50 YLNNKSVSSTGGIFTLNK
-64 WQSEETC
+64 E
-71 NIYISGKTHDSANT
+71 NT
-85 TNADGNTVLG
+85 IKLCAAPAAELP
-95 VQKAGEYT
+95 
-103 VTVYDNSLKQGE
+103 VTV
-115 TRNVRF
+115 RF
-121 MLREYK
+121 ALHEYR
-127 NDEHEPNDVTPT
+127 NDEQEPNDVIPT
-139 ELHDGDAISFTLDGG
+139 ELHDGDSVKFVLDRGDKDCFTIK
-154 DRDQFAFTTTKPGQD
+154 TEKPGQD
-169 IALTIGGFSYAS
+169 IALTFGGFNYADKTK
-181 RGRFDIQWQNN
+181 FNLNWDKTEY
-192 DSLIVEKNG
+192 LISKNG
-201 VYYLH
+201 TAFFHATEPGVY
-206 TGQPGR
+206 G
-212 YIFTL
+212 F
-217 NGWKN
+217 
-222 NDSLSIKRTMSVQ
+222 SLSITNESKDVSRSMEVH
-235 LLDGDSHEL
+235 LLDGDENEL
-244 NDTVQTATSL
+244 NDTKETATPL
-254 PIGTDETFS
+254 PIGTDAAFS
-263 LGGLG
+263 IGGIN
-268 DEDWFCFE
+268 DEDWFSFE
-276 AAPEDGQ
+276 AVPEDGQ
-283 TKLYTLRLLDFDLEN
+283 AKLYTLRLLDFDFEN
-298 PENVCYE
+298 PEIVCYE
-305 IYAPDGTVVISE
+305 IYAPDGTVVVPE
-317 TAVSSRHT
+317 TEIRSRHA
-325 RVFSCSQQGQY
+325 RVLSCSQQGQY

-342 NCRHEYNYVYDVS
+342 KEKYDHYSEKYNVS

-399 TDWFCFTASEDY
+399 TDWFCFTVPEDY
-411 MTVHIVSNSG
+411 MTVHVVSNSG
-421 GSAGI
+421 GYAGI
-426 YTGQELAEYGDD
+426 YTGQELSEYGDD
-438 ASCIWGGNSNYKSF
+438 ANCIWGGKSNYEYF

-463 LYYIKLIGGSSE
+463 LYYIKLTGGSSE
-475 AIRSTTISL
+475 KICSTMISL
-484 IPPEAIENNDAW
+484 LPLDEIEDNDVW
-496 NRATPLYEDVTQAFD
+496 YRATPLYEDFTQAFD
-511 ISAYNDTDWFCFTV
+511 ISAHNDMDWFRFTV
-525 PEGAPQTLLL
+525 PEGDQKVLRL
-535 NFNTKTELLNPSYS
+535 NVSKTDTGEQYEYMYFELYR
-549 EYVYVKLYPK
+549 E
-559 AYFENRAGTIESDEV
+559 AYFDNQDDGSLYKFDIASSTSKTTKNYAWDLEPGTYYLSVGNTRSTSSPSRI
-574 RFGQKWNQTRFQ
+574 QKF
-586 WNLDPGI
+586 
-593 YYMQV
+593 
-598 KSRNIE
+598 NIHY
-604 TSWNWADILK
+604 K
-614 LNVCWKL
+614 LA
-621 IPRSSNNSIAAAVPL
+621 PRLNNDTIATAAPL
-636 TEKVWQDVWQKG
+636 TEEEWQDVWQDG

-659 VVQIQRDEGG
+659 FIQIQRDEGE
-669 NESKN
+669 NKPKN
-674 YIYVYDA
+674 NIYVYDA
-681 DGKYMKDSYYA
+681 NGKSIAGIYYA
-692 SFSFQIPADGV
+692 SFSFRIPADGV
-703 YYLDVPASAK
+703 YYLYVSASVK
-713 FSENEPTRTTRVRYY
+713 SSENDPVRTTRIRYY

-771 DRETGYLTA
+771 DLETGYLTT
-780 PDTTEGSAD
+780 PDTPEGNAD
-789 LVFSNGYPEGDERRI
+789 LVFSNGYPEGDEKRV

-816 LSGISISNAPQ
+816 LSDISISNAPQ
-827 SLSVGSSVQLEAAVT
+827 SLPVGSSVQLEAAVS

-875 AVITASIGEATS
+875 AVITASVGEATS

-896 QPGESGLT
+896 QPGESDLT

-926 TLKPEGTEAA
+926 TLKPEGTEAT
-936 IHWTSSNQTA
+936 IRWTSSNQTA

-952 GKITPLAA
+952 GKVTPLAA
-960 GVTVVTA
+960 GITVVTA

>member
-22 VLAADEKA
+22 VLAADEKT

-115 TRNVRF
+115 TRTVRF

-127 NDEHEPNDVTPT
+127 NDAQEPNDVTPT

-217 NGWKN
+217 NGWN

-283 TKLYTLRLLDFDLEN
+283 AKLYTLRLLDFDFEN

-305 IYAPDGTVVISE
+305 IYAPDGTVVASKTE
-317 TAVSSRHT
+317 VSSRHT

-385 EPGQLISHVLSSGD
+385 EPGQLISHVL
-399 TDWFCFTASEDY
+399 
-411 MTVHIVSNSG
+411 NSG
-421 GSAGI
+421 
-426 YTGQELAEYGDD
+426 
-438 ASCIWGGNSNYKSF
+438 
-452 SNLYWKLGEKG
+452 
-463 LYYIKLIGGSSE
+463 
-475 AIRSTTISL
+475 
-484 IPPEAIENNDAW
+484 
-496 NRATPLYEDVTQAFD
+496 
-511 ISAYNDTDWFCFTV
+511 DTDWFCFTV
-525 PEGAPQTLLL
+525 PEDHMTLHVSSDCAGVFAGVYTGRDLAEYGESANIIWSGSYKSANNLYWKLDEKGLYYIRLNGGSSEKICSTMISLLPPDEIEDNDVWYRATPLYEDFTQAFDISALNDMDWFRFTVPEGSQKTLLL
-535 NFNTKTELLNPSYS
+535 DIAKRDTGN
-549 EYVYVKLYPK
+549 EYEHVWFYLYREAYFSGQDDSKLYLTDI
-559 AYFENRAGTIESDEV
+559 GTTSQPSAV
-574 RFGQKWNQTRFQ
+574 RYSC
-586 WNLDPGI
+586 NLEPGT
-593 YYMQV
+593 YYLSAQNTNYGA
-598 KSRNIE
+598 SRIQE
-604 TSWNWADILK
+604 LSICYK
-614 LNVCWKL
+614 LVSQLDNDT
-621 IPRSSNNSIAAAVPL
+621 IATAAPL
-636 TEKVWQDVWQKG
+636 TERVWQDVWKAG

-669 NESKN
+669 SKPDES
-674 YIYVYDA
+674 IGVYDA
-681 DGKYMKDSYYA
+681 DGKQITYSYNA
-692 SFSFQIPADGV
+692 SFSFQVPADGV
-703 YYLDVPASAK
+703 YYLSVPASIK
-713 FSENEPTRTTRVRYY
+713 SSENEPTRTTRVRYY
-728 THNDK
+728 THNDE
-733 IGAAESVT
+733 IGAADT
-741 MRPNESVFLDVWFSP
+741 ITTRPNESVFLDLWFSP
-756 DISLSVESEVENLTY
+756 EISSRLEVESEDEALTY
-771 DRETGYLTA
+771 DLKTGYLTA
-780 PDTTEGSAD
+780 PSTPEGSAK
-789 LVFSNGYPEGDERRI
+789 LVFSNGYAEGNKYRI
-804 EAVTH
+804 ETSVN
-809 VIWSENP
+809 VSWSEKL

-827 SLSVGSSVQLEAAVT
+827 SLSVGSSVQLEAAVS
-842 PDDYIG
+842 PEDYICHI
-848 RVSWE
+848 SWK
-853 SSDTSVL
+853 SSDNSVL

-926 TLKPEGTEAA
+926 TLKPEGTEAT
-936 IHWTSSNQTA
+936 IRWTSSNQTA

-952 GKITPLAA
+952 GKVTPLSA
-960 GVTVVTA
+960 GITVVTA

-981 PKRVRV
+981 PERVRV

-1109 NHDGLIDAGDAIL
+1109 NHDGLVDAGDAIL

-1130 IPSLN
+1130 IPNLN

>member
-1 MKRVGRWTWMLLT
+1 
-14 LLLLLCAS
+14 
-22 VLAADEKA
+22 
-30 YIELDETVEAV
+30 
-41 LTNSDRMNF
+41 
-50 YLDIPVDGMRMLVD
+50 
-64 WQSEETC
+64 
-71 NIYISGKTHDSANT
+71 
-85 TNADGNTVLG
+85 
-95 VQKAGEYT
+95 
-103 VTVYDNSLKQGE
+103 
-115 TRNVRF
+115 
-121 MLREYK
+121 
-127 NDEHEPNDVTPT
+127 
-139 ELHDGDAISFTLDGG
+139 
-154 DRDQFAFTTTKPGQD
+154 
-169 IALTIGGFSYAS
+169 
-181 RGRFDIQWQNN
+181 
-192 DSLIVEKNG
+192 
-201 VYYLH
+201 
-206 TGQPGR
+206 
-212 YIFTL
+212 
-217 NGWKN
+217 
-222 NDSLSIKRTMSVQ
+222 
-235 LLDGDSHEL
+235 
-244 NDTVQTATSL
+244 
-254 PIGTDETFS
+254 
-263 LGGLG
+263 
-268 DEDWFCFE
+268 
-276 AAPEDGQ
+276 
-283 TKLYTLRLLDFDLEN
+283 
-298 PENVCYE
+298 
-305 IYAPDGTVVISE
+305 
-317 TAVSSRHT
+317 
-325 RVFSCSQQGQY
+325 
-336 AVRLYP
+336 
-342 NCRHEYNYVYDVS
+342 
-355 IQRAALRIRVEEG
+355 
-368 GDDPY
+368 
-373 ESNDTWLDAAYI
+373 
-385 EPGQLISHVLSSGD
+385 
-399 TDWFCFTASEDY
+399 

-535 NFNTKTELLNPSYS
+535 NFNTKTELLNTSYS

-559 AYFENRAGTIESDEV
+559 AYFENQAGMIESDEV
-574 RFGQKWNQTRFQ
+574 RFGQEWNPTRFQ

-598 KSRNIE
+598 KSRNME

-636 TEKVWQDVWQKG
+636 TEKVWQDVWQDG

-669 NESKN
+669 NEPKN
-674 YIYVYDA
+674 NIYVYDA
-681 DGKYMKDSYYA
+681 DGKRIESSGYA
-692 SFSFQIPADGV
+692 SFSFRIPADGV
-703 YYLDVPASAK
+703 YFLKIPEFDIHLNA
-713 FSENEPTRTTRVRYY
+713 ENEPMRTMRIRYY

-733 IGAAESVT
+733 IGAAESIA
-741 MRPNESVFLDVWFSP
+741 MRPNESVFLDLWFSP
-756 DISLSVESEVENLTY
+756 EISSRLEVESEDEALTY
-771 DRETGYLTA
+771 DSKTGYLTA
-780 PDTTEGSAD
+780 PNTPEGSAD

-816 LSGISISNAPQ
+816 LSDISISNAPQ
-827 SLSVGSSVQLEAAVT
+827 SLPVGSSVQLEAAVT

-853 SSDTSVL
+853 SSDPSVL

-926 TLKPEGTEAA
+926 TLKPEGTEAT
-936 IHWTSSNQTA
+936 IRWTSSNQTA

-952 GKITPLAA
+952 GKVTPLSA

>member
-14 LLLLLCAS
+14 LLLLLCTTAFAKTIECGS
-22 VLAADEKA
+22 
-30 YIELDETVEAV
+30 IELEQPVEVTFDAYNTLQYT
-41 LTNSDRMNF
+41 LTAP
-50 YLDIPVDGMRMLVD
+50 IDGTRVKVEWL
-64 WQSEETC
+64 SENKNDAWLTI
-71 NIYISGKTHDSANT
+71 NYSSASSTDGIFTLKKEKNT
-85 TNADGNTVLG
+85 IQVGPASSNLFPLT
-95 VQKAGEYT
+95 
-103 VTVYDNSLKQGE
+103 
-115 TRNVRF
+115 VRF
-121 MLREYK
+121 ALHEYR
-127 NDEHEPNDVTPT
+127 NDEQEPNDVIPT
-139 ELHDGDAISFTLDGG
+139 ELHDGDSVKFVLDGG
-154 DRDQFAFTTTKPGQD
+154 DTDRFTITTEKPGQD
-169 IALTIGGFSYAS
+169 IALTFSGFNYADRTAFS
-181 RGRFDIQWQNN
+181 LFWNRGWKI
-192 DSLIVEKNG
+192 EKNG
-201 VYYLH
+201 TVFLH
-206 TGQPGR
+206 AGEPGA
-212 YIFTL
+212 YQF
-217 NGWKN
+217 
-222 NDSLSIKRTMSVQ
+222 SLYKSGSGEISRSLEIH
-235 LLDGDSHEL
+235 LLDGDENEL
-244 NDTVQTATSL
+244 NDTKETATPL
-254 PIGTDETFS
+254 PIGTDAAFS
-263 LGGLG
+263 IGGIN
-268 DEDWFCFE
+268 DEDWFSFE
-276 AAPEDGQ
+276 AVPEDGQ
-283 TKLYTLRLLDFDLEN
+283 AKLYTLRLLDFDFEN
-298 PENVCYE
+298 PEIVCYE
-305 IYAPDGTVVISE
+305 IYAPDGNVVVPE
-317 TAVSSRHT
+317 TEISSRHA
-325 RVFSCSQQGQY
+325 RVLSCSQQGQY

-342 NCRHEYNYVYDVS
+342 KEKYDYYSEKYNVS

-475 AIRSTTISL
+475 KICSTMISL
-484 IPPEAIENNDAW
+484 LPLDEIEDNDVW
-496 NRATPLYEDVTQAFD
+496 YRATPLYEDFTQAFD
-511 ISAYNDTDWFCFTV
+511 ISAHNDMDWFRFTV
-525 PEGAPQTLLL
+525 PEGDQKVLRL
-535 NFNTKTELLNPSYS
+535 NVSKTDTGEQYEYMYFELYR
-549 EYVYVKLYPK
+549 E
-559 AYFENRAGTIESDEV
+559 AYFDNQDDGSLYKFDIASSTSKTTKNYAWDLEPGTYYLSVGNTRSTSSPSRI
-574 RFGQKWNQTRFQ
+574 QKF
-586 WNLDPGI
+586 
-593 YYMQV
+593 
-598 KSRNIE
+598 NIHY
-604 TSWNWADILK
+604 K
-614 LNVCWKL
+614 LA
-621 IPRSSNNSIAAAVPL
+621 PRLNNDTIATAAPL
-636 TEKVWQDVWQKG
+636 TEEEWQDVWQKG

-669 NESKN
+669 DRLGE
-674 YIYVYDA
+674 YTVIYNA
-681 DGKYMKDSYYA
+681 DGQSIASTDNGSY
-692 SFSFQIPADGV
+692 SFRIPTDGV
-703 YYLDVPASAK
+703 YYLRVPASVK

-728 THNDK
+728 THNDE
-733 IGAAESVT
+733 IGAADTIT

-771 DRETGYLTA
+771 DRKTGYLTA
-780 PDTTEGSAD
+780 PNTPEGSAD
-789 LVFSNGYPEGDERRI
+789 LVFSNGYPEGDEKRV

-816 LSGISISNAPQ
+816 LSDISISNAPQ
-827 SLSVGSSVQLEAAVT
+827 SLPVGSSVQLEAAVS
-842 PDDYIG
+842 PEDYICHI
-848 RVSWE
+848 SWK

-926 TLKPEGTEAA
+926 TLKPEGTEAT
-936 IHWTSSNQTA
+936 IRWTSSNQTA

-952 GKITPLAA
+952 GKITPLSA

-1083 ADALLCLRA
+1083 ADALLCLRT
-1092 SVGLITLTPE
+1092 SVGLIMLTPE

>member
-1 MKRVGRWTWMLLT
+1 MLLT
-14 LLLLLCAS
+14 LLLLLCGT
-22 VLAADEKA
+22 VFAANEKT
-30 YIELDETVEAV
+30 YIELDQPVE
-41 LTNSDRMNF
+41 LTFSDSVSRYEL
-50 YLDIPVDGMRMLVD
+50 YLDVPVAGTRVLLDSQSFD
-64 WQSEETC
+64 WNSNSTGF
-71 NIYISGKTHDSANT
+71 YIGGSDSANVAGKRIFSV
-85 TNADGNTVLG
+85 NE
-95 VQKAGEYT
+95 AGEQLVCVSY
-103 VTVYDNSLKQGE
+103 YDLKQGE
-115 TRNVRF
+115 TQTVQF
-121 MLREYK
+121 TLREYK
-127 NDEHEPNDVTPT
+127 NDAQEPNDVTPT

-154 DRDQFAFTTTKPGQD
+154 DRDQFAITTIKPGQD

-192 DSLIVEKNG
+192 NSLIVEKNG

-217 NGWKN
+217 NGRN

-283 TKLYTLRLLDFDLEN
+283 AKLYTLRLLDFDFEN

-305 IYAPDGTVVISE
+305 IYAPDGTVAASKTE
-317 TAVSSRHT
+317 VSSRHT

-342 NCRHEYNYVYDVS
+342 KYQYNASV
-355 IQRAALRIRVEEG
+355 QRAALRIRVEEG

-373 ESNDTWLDAAYI
+373 ENNDTWLGAAYI

-399 TDWFCFTASEDY
+399 TDWFCFTVPEDH
-411 MTVHIVSNSG
+411 MTLHVSSDCVRMHTMV
-421 GSAGI
+421 
-426 YTGQELAEYGDD
+426 YTGQDLTEYGESARAILDEVY
-438 ASCIWGGNSNYKSF
+438 ASAT
-452 SNLYWKLGEKG
+452 NLYWKLDEKG
-463 LYYIKLIGGSSE
+463 LYYIKLDGGSSE
-475 AIRSTTISL
+475 KICSTTISL
-484 IPPEAIENNDAW
+484 IPPEAIEDNDTW
-496 NRATPLYEDVTQAFD
+496 YRATPLYEEFTQAFD
-511 ISAYNDTDWFCFTV
+511 ISAENDSEWFRFTV
-525 PEGAPQTLLL
+525 PQGSQKAVLL
-535 NFNTKTELLNPSYS
+535 NISVIESGRGWSDFS
-549 EYVYVKLYPK
+549 LYRK
-559 AYFENRAGTIESDEV
+559 AYFDGQDDE
-574 RFGQKWNQTRFQ
+574 RIQWWDSFLGSTKQTYE
-586 WNLDPGI
+586 LEPGI
-593 YYMQV
+593 YYLEVSARSFGDRQ
-598 KSRNIE
+598 
-604 TSWNWADILK
+604 K
-614 LNVCWKL
+614 LSICYKL
-621 IPRSSNNSIAAAVPL
+621 VPQLDNDVIATAAPL
-636 TEKVWQDVWQKG
+636 TERVWQDVWKAG

-659 VVQIQRDEGG
+659 VVQIQRDEGE
-669 NESKN
+669 NEPKN
-674 YIYVYDA
+674 NIYVYDA
-681 DGKYMKDSYYA
+681 DGKSIASSDYA
-692 SFSFQIPADGV
+692 SFSFRIPADGV
-703 YYLDVPASAK
+703 YYLRIPEFDVPLNA
-713 FSENEPTRTTRVRYY
+713 ENEPMRPIRIRYY

-733 IGAAESVT
+733 IGAAESIA
-741 MRPNESVFLDVWFSP
+741 MRPNESVFLDLWFSP
-756 DISLSVESEVENLTY
+756 EISSRLEVESEDEALTY
-771 DRETGYLTA
+771 DLKTGYLTA
-780 PDTTEGSAD
+780 PSTPEGSAD
-789 LVFSNGYPEGDERRI
+789 LVFSNGYPEGDEKRV

-816 LSGISISNAPQ
+816 LSDISISNAPQ
-827 SLSVGSSVQLEAAVT
+827 SLSVGSSAQLEAAVT

-853 SSDTSVL
+853 SSDTTVL

-926 TLKPEGTEAA
+926 TLKPEGIEAA
-936 IHWTSSNQTA
+936 IHWMSSNQTA

-952 GKITPLAA
+952 GKITPLSA
-960 GVTVVTA
+960 GITVVTA

>member
-14 LLLLLCAS
+14 LLLLLCTTAFAKTIECGS
-22 VLAADEKA
+22 
-30 YIELDETVEAV
+30 IELEQPVEVTIEDDNMLRYILTFPVSGMRVTVEWLSENENDAR
-41 LTNSDRMNF
+41 L
-50 YLDIPVDGMRMLVD
+50 YLNNKSVSSTGGIFTLNK
-64 WQSEETC
+64 E
-71 NIYISGKTHDSANT
+71 NT
-85 TNADGNTVLG
+85 IKLCAAPAAELP
-95 VQKAGEYT
+95 
-103 VTVYDNSLKQGE
+103 VTV
-115 TRNVRF
+115 RF
-121 MLREYK
+121 ALHEYR
-127 NDEHEPNDVTPT
+127 NDEQEPNDVIPT
-139 ELHDGDAISFTLDGG
+139 ELHDGDSVKFVLDRGDKDCFTIK
-154 DRDQFAFTTTKPGQD
+154 TEKPGQD
-169 IALTIGGFSYAS
+169 IALTFGGFNYADKTK
-181 RGRFDIQWQNN
+181 FNLNWDKTEY
-192 DSLIVEKNG
+192 LISKNG
-201 VYYLH
+201 TAFFHATEPGVY
-206 TGQPGR
+206 G
-212 YIFTL
+212 F
-217 NGWKN
+217 
-222 NDSLSIKRTMSVQ
+222 SLSITNESKDVSRSMEVH
-235 LLDGDSHEL
+235 LLDGDENEL
-244 NDTVQTATSL
+244 NDTKETATPL
-254 PIGTDETFS
+254 PIGTDAAFS
-263 LGGLG
+263 IGGIN
-268 DEDWFCFE
+268 DEDWFSFE
-276 AAPEDGQ
+276 AVPEEGKS
-283 TKLYTLRLLDFDLEN
+283 KLYTLRLLDFDFEN
-298 PENVCYE
+298 PESVCYE
-305 IYAPDGTVVISE
+305 IYAPDGTVAVSE

-336 AVRLYP
+336 AVRLYLK
-342 NCRHEYNYVYDVS
+342 YVYNSSKYHAS

-385 EPGQLISHVLSSGD
+385 EPGQLISHVLPSGD
-399 TDWFCFTASEDY
+399 ADWFCFTVPEDH
-411 MTVHIVSNSG
+411 MTLHVSSDC
-421 GSAGI
+421 AGI
-426 YTGQELAEYGDD
+426 MSAVFSGQTLAEDGDSANEIWHKDGYGLI
-438 ASCIWGGNSNYKSF
+438 AKSA

-463 LYYIKLIGGSSE
+463 LYYIKLFGGSSE
-475 AIRSTTISL
+475 KIYSTTISL
-484 IPPEAIENNDAW
+484 IPPEAIEDNDVW
-496 NRATPLYEDVTQAFD
+496 YRATPLYEEVTQAFD
-511 ISAYNDTDWFCFTV
+511 ISAPNDPDWFCFTV
-525 PEGAPQTLLL
+525 PEGSGKTLLL
-535 NFNTKTELLNPSYS
+535 DVAKTDTGRQQDRVDFYLYREAYFSGQDDSNICSGFVYTTTQPYS
-549 EYVYVKLYPK
+549 ERFSCNLEP
-559 AYFENRAGTIESDEV
+559 GT
-574 RFGQKWNQTRFQ
+574 
-586 WNLDPGI
+586 
-593 YYMQV
+593 YYL
-598 KSRNIE
+598 SLE
-604 TSWNWADILK
+604 
-614 LNVCWKL
+614 
-621 IPRSSNNSIAAAVPL
+621 NNSSSISRIQELSICYKLVPQLDNDTIATAAPL
-636 TEKVWQDVWQKG
+636 TERVWQDVWQAG

-654 HKAGE
+654 RKAGE
-659 VVQIQRDEGG
+659 VVQIQYDNRG
-669 NESKN
+669 SKPKEF
-674 YIYVYDA
+674 IHVYDA
-681 DGKYMKDSYYA
+681 DGKEISSSYRA
-692 SFSFQIPADGV
+692 NLNFRIPTDGV
-703 YYLDVPASAK
+703 YYLKAPECDVNVNA
-713 FSENEPTRTTRVRYY
+713 ENEPMHLAHIRYY

-733 IGAAESVT
+733 IGAVESVT
-741 MRPNESVFLDVWFSP
+741 MRPNESVFLDLWFSP
-756 DISLSVESEVENLTY
+756 DVSFSDKSEAENLTY
-771 DRETGYLTA
+771 NWSTGYLTA
-780 PDTTEGSAD
+780 PNTPEGSAD

-804 EAVTH
+804 EAVVH
-809 VIWSENP
+809 VTWSEKL
-816 LSGISISNAPQ
+816 LSDISISNAPQ
-827 SLSVGSSVQLEAAVT
+827 SLTIGSSAMLEANV
-842 PDDYIG
+842 DSDSYVKY
-848 RVSWE
+848 VSWE

-926 TLKPEGTEAA
+926 TLKPEGTEAT
-936 IHWTSSNQTA
+936 IRWTSSNQTA

-952 GKITPLAA
+952 GKITPLSA